1 MFRGGGVFVEQ
12 QSCEQL
18 QATLA
23 PAVTTD
29 TNVAYIGEKA
39 GNGFAGP
46 GIGQQQDFA
55 TAGTTKESGTPHP
68 GSEEFAALCKSFDSR
83 SLGYRFVKRTFDIA
97 FSGCVTIVG
106 LIPCAVLAIAIAAD
120 TKGTPIYSQVRV
132 GRYGKPFHIYKFR
145 TMVADADN
153 VEKYLT
159 PEQLVVWKRERKVD
173 DDPRITKLGRVLRK
187 TSIDELPQFLN
198 VLLGQI
204 SIIGPRPISYD
215 ELDHFGNDAVLLCS
229 VPGGITGL
237 WQSSKRNDATF
248 ETGERQKI
256 ELRYVKEASLG
267 LDAKCFFDTFGVMFS
282 KRTGK

>member
-1 MFRGGGVFVEQ
+1 MEQ
-12 QSCEQL
+12 QSCEQF

-23 PAVTTD
+23 PAVASD
-29 TNVAYIGEKA
+29 GNVAYIGEEA
-39 GNGFAGP
+39 GKSFADS
-46 GIGQQQDFA
+46 GIGQQQAFA
-55 TAGTTKESGTPHP
+55 TASTTKESGIPHP
-68 GSEEFAALCKSFDSR
+68 GSEEFAALCKSLDSR

-106 LIPCAVLAIAIAAD
+106 LIPCAVLAIVIAAD

-132 GRYGKPFHIYKFR
+132 GRYGRPFHIYKFR
-145 TMVADADN
+145 SMVADADD

-159 PEQLVVWKRERKVD
+159 PEQLAVWKRERKVD

-204 SIIGPRPISYD
+204 SVIGPRPISYD
-215 ELDHFGNDAVLLCS
+215 ELEHFGNDAALLCS

-267 LDAKCFFDTFGVMFS
+267 LDAKCFFNTFGAMFGR
-282 KRTGK
+282 RTGR

>member
-1 MFRGGGVFVEQ
+1 MCSPIIVRGGVFVER
-12 QSCEQL
+12 QSCESLYLAEAGRASREQASVLPTKSRKSTEFTTL
-18 QATLA
+18 Q
-23 PAVTTD
+23 
-29 TNVAYIGEKA
+29 
-39 GNGFAGP
+39 
-46 GIGQQQDFA
+46 
-55 TAGTTKESGTPHP
+55 GTKDADEPRP
-68 GSEEFAALCKSFDSR
+68 GSEEFVALCKSLDSR
-83 SLGYRFVKRTFDIA
+83 SFGYRFVKRTFDIA
-97 FSGCVTIVG
+97 FSGCVAIIG
-106 LIPCAVLAIAIAAD
+106 LIPCALLSIAIAVD

-132 GRYGKPFHIYKFR
+132 GRYGRPFHIYKFR
-145 TMVADADN
+145 SMVADADD

-159 PEQLVVWKRERKVD
+159 PEQLAVWKRERKVD

-204 SIIGPRPISYD
+204 SVIGPRPISYD
-215 ELDHFGNDAVLLCS
+215 ELEHFGDDAALLCS

-267 LDAKCFFDTFGVMFS
+267 LDAKCFFNTFGVMFS

>member
-1 MFRGGGVFVEQ
+1 MFRGGVFVEQ

-23 PAVTTD
+23 PVAATD
-29 TNVAYIGEKA
+29 TNVAYLGEGA
-39 GNGFAGP
+39 GKSFAGP
-46 GIGQQQDFA
+46 GTGQHQTFA
-55 TAGTTKESGTPHP
+55 AANAVRESGIPHP
-68 GSEEFAALCKSFDSR
+68 GSEEFAALCKSLDSR

-97 FSGCVTIVG
+97 FSGCLTIVG
-106 LIPCAVLAIAIAAD
+106 FIPCAVLAIAIAAD
-120 TKGTPIYSQVRV
+120 TKGTPVYSQVRV
-132 GRYGKPFHIYKFR
+132 GRYGKPFHIFKFR

-159 PEQLVVWKRERKVD
+159 PVQLVVWKRERKVD
-173 DDPRITKLGRVLRK
+173 DDPRITRLGRVLRK
-187 TSIDELPQFLN
+187 TSIDELPQFIN

-204 SIIGPRPISYD
+204 SVIGPRPISYD
-215 ELDHFGNDAVLLCS
+215 ELEHFGNDAALLCS

-267 LDAKCFFDTFGVMFS
+267 LDAKCFFDTFGAMFD
-282 KRTGK
+282 KITGR